1 MRLTV
6 PSEFWVIVKVSQAAA
21 VVRLAISHELPA
33 FAAVTYLPLALASR
47 GTVLDSGITA
57 FEAVL
62 AAESAWPASRPAG
75 EAGATPAEGEG
86 GGVVGLLAVELGGPP
101 PRDGVGTPP
110 RALLG
115 PGEGGPAGRGPPRAG
130 A

>member
-47 GTVLDSGITA
+47 VTVLDSGITA

-75 EAGATPAEGEG
+75 EACATTVKVYVARLLRLLTVQLVAPEPGNVLHTSPVE
-86 GGVVGLLAVELGGPP
+86 LLAV
-101 PRDGVGTPP
+101 
-110 RALLG
+110 
-115 PGEGGPAGRGPPRAG
+115 
-130 A
+130 